1 MKKPPPRR
9 QPPAG
14 APRAHAEALA
24 ALNLRPEDPLRGED
38 AIIALLAP
46 LTEGYPGAFDLK
58 DDCALLAPPPGTE
71 IVLKTD
77 PIAEG
82 IHFLPGDAPEDIA
95 WKALAVNTSDIAAKG
110 AAPLGYLMA
119 LSFPDAPTFGWMER
133 FASGLKAA
141 QTAFGC
147 RLMGGDTDR
156 RPGPLTISI
165 TLAGTVPQSRMVLR
179 TTALPNDRL
188 FVSGTLGES
197 GLGLALLR
205 DPGLAAVWGLPEAE
219 ADALIRRYRRPEPRL
234 PLAPA
239 LRQFASA
246 AMDLSDGLIKD
257 CDRLLRASGVAGRIQ
272 LARVP
277 FSAAAQ
283 RVAAHLPDGEM
294 QLITAGDDYEILAA
308 VPAAKAAGYVAAAAS
323 AGVAV
328 TDIGTIEPG
337 PRALVLE
344 DSTGQPLPM
353 PDRPGWDH
361 F

>member
-14 APRAHAEALA
+14 AQLAHAGAI
-24 ALNLRPEDPLRGED
+24 NLRPDDPLRGED

-46 LTEGYPGAFDLK
+46 LTEGYSGAFGLK
-58 DDCALLAPPPGTE
+58 DDCALLTPPPGTE

-110 AAPLGYLMA
+110 AAPFGYLMA
-119 LSFPDAPTFGWMER
+119 LSFPDAPTVGWMER
-133 FASGLKAA
+133 FVFGLKAA

-147 RLMGGDTDR
+147 RLIGGDTDR

-205 DPGLAAVWGLPEAE
+205 DPARAATWGLSEAE
-219 ADALIRRYRRPEPRL
+219 ADGLIRRYRRPEPRL
-234 PLAPA
+234 TLAST

-246 AMDLSDGLIKD
+246 AMDLSDGLLKD
-257 CDRLLRASGVAGRIQ
+257 CHRLLRASGVAGRIR
-272 LARVP
+272 LVRVP
-277 FSAAAQ
+277 LSPVARQA
-283 RVAAHLPDGEM
+283 AAHLPGGEI

-308 VPAAKAAGYVAAAAS
+308 VPPAKAAGYVAAAAS

-328 TDIGTIEPG
+328 TEIGTLEPG
-337 PRALVLE
+337 PPALVLE
-344 DSTGQPLPM
+344 DSAGQPTPM

>member
-1 MKKPPPRR
+1 MD
-9 QPPAG
+9 Q
-14 APRAHAEALA
+14 
-24 ALNLRPEDPLRGED
+24 RPEDPLHGEE
-38 AIIALLAP
+38 AIIAMLAP
-46 LTEGYPGAFDLK
+46 LTEGYAGAFGLR
-58 DDCALLAPPPGTE
+58 DDCALLSPPPGTE

-110 AAPLGYLMA
+110 AAPLSYLMA
-119 LSFPDAPTFGWMER
+119 LSFPAAPTLRWMER
-133 FASGLKAA
+133 FAAGLKAA

-147 RLMGGDTDR
+147 RLIGGDTDR

-165 TLAGTVPQSRMVLR
+165 TLAGTVPKGRMVLR

-188 FVSGTLGES
+188 FVSGTIGDS

-205 DPGLAAVWGLPEAE
+205 DPALAAQWGLSQED
-219 ADALIRRYRRPEPRL
+219 ADSLIRRYRRPEPRL
-234 PLAPA
+234 ALAPA

-246 AMDLSDGLIKD
+246 AMDLSDGLVKD
-257 CDRLLRASGVAGRIQ
+257 CGRLLEASGVAGRIR
-272 LARVP
+272 LAQVP
-277 FSAAAQ
+277 FSGAAQ
-283 RVAAHLPDGEM
+283 RAAARTREAELR
-294 QLITAGDDYEILAA
+294 LITAGDDYEILAA
-308 VPAAKAAGYVAAAAS
+308 VPPAKAAAFVAAAAR

-328 TDIGTIEPG
+328 TEIGTIEPG
-337 PRALVLE
+337 TPALVVE
-344 DSTGQPLPM
+344 GSDGQPVHM